1 MNKNLNEISSGEFRG
16 KLKSL
21 GHSEKGSEL
30 TSGGDLKSDL
40 LTIFSELMDE
50 FKKTNSSCNMTF
62 TAGNDKFHQSRKS
75 RHTAGEAIDVV
86 LPSSCHG
93 DFIKLLEKYK
103 SKYNGFSF
111 IDEYRNPSKGATGGH
126 FHVSYRKG
134 SPEGGVSKTKKSISG
149 QLGFKK
155 YSGKP
160 ANNIKI
166 IIDKLKKEGITDPI
180 AQIGILS
187 TIGKESGFVPQNEF
201 SYCNT
206 SDGQLVK
213 IFGKRGRKCGS
224 LKCDDPKFFDCI
236 YGSESGMSL
245 GNMDPGDGYK
255 YRGRGFNQITGR
267 SNYRSYGYENNP
279 EALNNPEGAADA
291 AIKFLTKGKGSSLN
305 NKFKSVDESIK
316 YFVDINAG
324 GSASGKEF
332 SKAKNVAQN
341 FTMDGTGVTDTD
353 FNLADTGSFLD
364 TTTTSSPD
372 IIDVFRNL
380 GKLLSPDKA
389 LEITEDV
396 DRMKNLMKKIL

>member
-1 MNKNLNEISSGEFRG
+1 
-16 KLKSL
+16 
-21 GHSEKGSEL
+21 
-30 TSGGDLKSDL
+30 
-40 LTIFSELMDE
+40 
-50 FKKTNSSCNMTF
+50 
-62 TAGNDKFHQSRKS
+62 
-75 RHTAGEAIDVV
+75 
-86 LPSSCHG
+86 
-93 DFIKLLEKYK
+93 
-103 SKYNGFSF
+103 
-111 IDEYRNPSKGATGGH
+111 
-126 FHVSYRKG
+126 
-134 SPEGGVSKTKKSISG
+134 
-149 QLGFKK
+149 
-155 YSGKP
+155 
-160 ANNIKI
+160 
-166 IIDKLKKEGITDPI
+166 
-180 AQIGILS
+180 
-187 TIGKESGFVPQNEF
+187 
-201 SYCNT
+201 
-206 SDGQLVK
+206 
-213 IFGKRGRKCGS
+213 
-224 LKCDDPKFFDCI
+224 
-236 YGSESGMSL
+236 MSL